1 MKTKMRTN
9 KMCALVGNLHRYDEL
24 LPLTEHRPLATLPFD
39 SKYRLIDFNLS
50 SIANANIKS
59 LFMVFNEGETQSVF
73 DHIGGGKEWGLAGIQ
88 NRFFIHIYQDFI
100 RRADNNSS
108 YYDLVIDYL
117 KKSKSEY
124 AVYMGS
130 KILVN
135 IDLRALL
142 HIHQA
147 HGNEMTMVYKRVPKD
162 MVYKEDIVFKL
173 GQDNLIEEQQLA
185 KDAELGDVVNL
196 CTDIFIIKTDKLIEI
211 LREKQANGI
220 LGNVEGFLRERVGE
234 DTYAYEYTGYLNNI
248 YDIPSY
254 YRANMD
260 MLDISKFNS
269 LLYSSQKV
277 YTKMKNEVPTYYTET
292 SDVKNSQFATGCMI
306 EGHVANSL
314 IGRGST
320 IEEGAEIEGSL
331 LLPST
336 TIKKGAIVK
345 YAILDKNVVVEERV
359 RIEGTPENPVVVSKG
374 STVTADV
381 IGG

>member
-1 MKTKMRTN
+1 
-9 KMCALVGNLHRYDEL
+9 MCALVGNLHRYDDL
-24 LPLTEHRPLATLPFD
+24 LPLTANRPLSTLPFD
-39 SKYRLIDFNLS
+39 GKYRLLDFNLS

-59 LFMVFNEGETQSVF
+59 LFMVFNEDETQSVF
-73 DHIGGGKEWGLAGIQ
+73 DHIGGGKEWSLDGIQ

-147 HGNEMTMVYKRVPKD
+147 HGNEMTVVYKRVPKD
-162 MVYKEDIVFKL
+162 LLYKEDIIIKL
-173 GQDNLIEEQQLA
+173 GEDNLIEKKALV
-185 KDAELGDVVNL
+185 KNAEVQDVANL
-196 CTDIFIIKTDKLIEI
+196 CTDIFIIKTEKLIEI
-211 LREKQANGI
+211 LREKQSENV
-220 LGNVEGFLRERVGE
+220 LGNVESFLRERISK

-254 YRANMD
+254 YKANMD
-260 MLDISKFNS
+260 MLDTQKFNS

-277 YTKMKNEVPTYYTET
+277 YTKLKNEVPTYYSET
-292 SDVKNSQFATGCMI
+292 SVVNNSQFSTGCMI
-306 EGHVANSL
+306 EGNVEDSI
-314 IGRGST
+314 IGRGSD
-320 IEEGAEIEGSL
+320 IAEGAKVSGSL
-331 LLPST
+331 IFPSN
-336 TIKKGAIVK
+336 TIKANAEVS
-345 YAILDKNVVVEERV
+345 YAILDKNIVVEEGV
-359 RIEGTPENPVVVSKG
+359 KIVGTPEKPVVVKKG
-374 STVTADV
+374 THVTADI

>member
-1 MKTKMRTN
+1 
-9 KMCALVGNLHRYDEL
+9 MCALVGNLHRYDDL
-24 LPLTEHRPLATLPFD
+24 LPLTANRPLSTLPFD
-39 SKYRLIDFNLS
+39 GKYRLLDFNLS

-73 DHIGGGKEWGLAGIQ
+73 DHIGGGKEWSLDGIQ

-147 HGNEMTMVYKRVPKD
+147 HGNEMTVVYKRVPKD
-162 MVYKEDIVFKL
+162 LLYKEDIIIKL
-173 GQDNLIEEQQLA
+173 GEDNLIEKKALV
-185 KDAELGDVVNL
+185 KNAEVQDVANL
-196 CTDIFIIKTDKLIEI
+196 CTDIFIIKTEKLIEI
-211 LREKQANGI
+211 LREKQSENV
-220 LGNVEGFLRERVGE
+220 LGNVESFLRERISK

-254 YRANMD
+254 YKANMD
-260 MLDISKFNS
+260 MLDTQKFNS

-277 YTKMKNEVPTYYTET
+277 YTKLKNEVPTYYSET
-292 SDVKNSQFATGCMI
+292 SVVNNSQFSTGCMI
-306 EGHVANSL
+306 EGNVEDSI
-314 IGRGST
+314 IGRGSD
-320 IEEGAEIEGSL
+320 IAEGAKVSGSL
-331 LLPST
+331 IFPSN
-336 TIKKGAIVK
+336 TIKANAEVS
-345 YAILDKNVVVEERV
+345 YAILDKNIVVEEGV
-359 RIEGTPENPVVVSKG
+359 KIVGTPEKPVVVKKG
-374 STVTADV
+374 THVTADI

>member
-1 MKTKMRTN
+1 MRTN
-9 KMCALVGNLHRYDEL
+9 KMCALVGNLHRYDDL
-24 LPLTEHRPLATLPFD
+24 LPLTANRPLSTLPFD
-39 SKYRLIDFNLS
+39 GKYRLLDFNLS

-73 DHIGGGKEWGLAGIQ
+73 DHIGGGKEWSLDGIQ

-147 HGNEMTMVYKRVPKD
+147 HGNEMTVVYKRVPKD
-162 MVYKEDIVFKL
+162 LLYKEDIIIKL
-173 GQDNLIEEQQLA
+173 GEDNLIEKKALV
-185 KDAELGDVVNL
+185 KNAEVQDVANL
-196 CTDIFIIKTDKLIEI
+196 CTDIFIIKTEKLIEI
-211 LREKQANGI
+211 LREKQSENV
-220 LGNVEGFLRERVGE
+220 LGNVESFLRERISK

-254 YRANMD
+254 YKANMD
-260 MLDISKFNS
+260 MLDTQKFNS

-277 YTKMKNEVPTYYTET
+277 YTKLKNEVPTYYSET
-292 SDVKNSQFATGCMI
+292 SVVNNSQFSTGCMI
-306 EGHVANSL
+306 EGNVEDSI
-314 IGRGST
+314 IGRGSD
-320 IEEGAEIEGSL
+320 IAEGAKVSGSL
-331 LLPST
+331 IFPSN
-336 TIKKGAIVK
+336 TIKANAEVS
-345 YAILDKNVVVEERV
+345 YAILDKNIVVEEGV
-359 RIEGTPENPVVVSKG
+359 KIVGTPEKPVVVKKG
-374 STVTADV
+374 THVTADI

>member
-1 MKTKMRTN
+1 
-9 KMCALVGNLHRYDEL
+9 MCALVGNLHRYDDL
-24 LPLTEHRPLATLPFD
+24 LPLTANRPLSTLPFD
-39 SKYRLIDFNLS
+39 GKYRLLDFNLS

-73 DHIGGGKEWGLAGIQ
+73 DHIGGGKEWSLYGIQ

-147 HGNEMTMVYKRVPKD
+147 HGNEMTVVYKRVPKD
-162 MVYKEDIVFKL
+162 LLYKEDIIIKL
-173 GQDNLIEEQQLA
+173 GEDNLIEKKALV
-185 KDAELGDVVNL
+185 KNAEVQDVANL
-196 CTDIFIIKTDKLIEI
+196 CTDIFIIKTEKLIEI
-211 LREKQANGI
+211 LREKQSENV
-220 LGNVEGFLRERVGE
+220 LGNVESFLRERISK

-254 YRANMD
+254 YKANMD
-260 MLDISKFNS
+260 MLDTQKFNS

-277 YTKMKNEVPTYYTET
+277 YTKLKNEVPTYYSET
-292 SDVKNSQFATGCMI
+292 SVVNNSQFSTGCMI
-306 EGHVANSL
+306 EGNVEDSI
-314 IGRGST
+314 IGRGSD
-320 IEEGAEIEGSL
+320 IAEGAKVSGSL
-331 LLPST
+331 IFPSN
-336 TIKKGAIVK
+336 TIKANAEVS
-345 YAILDKNVVVEERV
+345 YAILDKNIVVEEGV
-359 RIEGTPENPVVVSKG
+359 KIVGTPEKPVVVKKG
-374 STVTADV
+374 THVTADI

>member
-1 MKTKMRTN
+1 
-9 KMCALVGNLHRYDEL
+9 MCALVGNLHRYDDL
-24 LPLTEHRPLATLPFD
+24 LPLTANRPLSALPFD
-39 SKYRLIDFNLS
+39 GKYRLLDFNLS

-73 DHIGGGKEWGLAGIQ
+73 DHIGGGKEWSLDGIQ

-147 HGNEMTMVYKRVPKD
+147 HGNEMTVVYKRVPKD
-162 MVYKEDIVFKL
+162 LLYKEDIIIKL
-173 GQDNLIEEQQLA
+173 GEDNLIEKKALV
-185 KDAELGDVVNL
+185 KNAEVQDVANL
-196 CTDIFIIKTDKLIEI
+196 CTDIFIIKTEKLIEI
-211 LREKQANGI
+211 LREKQSENV
-220 LGNVEGFLRERVGE
+220 LGNVESFLRERISK

-254 YRANMD
+254 YKANMD
-260 MLDISKFNS
+260 MLDTQKFNS

-277 YTKMKNEVPTYYTET
+277 YTKLKNEVPTYYSET
-292 SDVKNSQFATGCMI
+292 SVVNNSQFSTGCMI
-306 EGHVANSL
+306 EGNVEDSI
-314 IGRGST
+314 IGRGSD
-320 IEEGAEIEGSL
+320 IAEGAKVSGSL
-331 LLPST
+331 IFPSN
-336 TIKKGAIVK
+336 TIKANAEVS
-345 YAILDKNVVVEERV
+345 YAILDKNIVVEEGV
-359 RIEGTPENPVVVSKG
+359 KIVGTPEKPVVVKKG
-374 STVTADV
+374 THVTADI